1 MNAIYLPANKTN
13 IKNIEYNL
21 QADVTTREIM
31 QQITEFTIC
40 WAAQK
45 LHGKPWTS
53 IVPIQWLGTVCEDS
67 VH

>member
-40 WAAQK
+40 
-45 LHGKPWTS
+45 
-53 IVPIQWLGTVCEDS
+53 
-67 VH
+67 